1 MSLKCSE
8 AETQQ
13 KEPLPSEKVTTQ
25 LHRLTCGRN
34 MSEQHAVYNKDL
46 IPRPCNTASTWLA
59 INENY
64 ISQNVSHQHH
74 RHNICK
80 VLKMQTKLLRLGNFD
95 ILPQVERTVSN
106 QIKQSIS
113 VIWSYVICSDDP
125 RMAISH
131 SYDHMSKGHM
141 STWSC
146 WVIHRTCLWT
156 QLGKQRRSNYINL
169 CVNVY
174 FCYAAR
180 FIMPQWTKRRKP
192 LLGSHWL
199 WLCYAD
205 PPPSSNRGAAHS
217 DEGECQEDR
226 QPLSVSQVAS
236 KQSPALLRE
245 L

>member
-25 LHRLTCGRN
+25 LHRHTCGRN

-80 VLKMQTKLLRLGNFD
+80 VLKMQTKLLRLENFD

-156 QLGKQRRSNYINL
+156 QLGKT
-169 CVNVY
+169 
-174 FCYAAR
+174 
-180 FIMPQWTKRRKP
+180 TKIK
-192 LLGSHWL
+192 LYQLV
-199 WLCYAD
+199 C
-205 PPPSSNRGAAHS
+205 
-217 DEGECQEDR
+217 EC
-226 QPLSVSQVAS
+226 LF
-236 KQSPALLRE
+236 LLRRQVHNATMDKE
-245 L
+245 AQTSIGFTLALTLLCRSSTEFESRGCTLRWRWVSGRQTATLSLTGGK